1 MKDELYLSWTLGGKG
16 DYANSFIDL
25 PYADNTPGLK
35 MYSLVT
41 MGYHIGGLVT
51 HLLLQPRRN
60 DFAEMALHHIVSLF
74 LFSGYYLSN
83 KWKPGCTVAFLHDI
97 ADIGI
102 SLSKGLGET
111 RYGNAAAAVFITN
124 MFIWFWT
131 RMVVLPFDVIYKI
144 GVHYP
149 VEPYPM
155 VKPAFMWLL
164 SMMTILHYY
173 WMSIFFSIVT
183 NYRKTGDGEDL

>member
-1 MKDELYLSWTLGGKG
+1 
-16 DYANSFIDL
+16 
-25 PYADNTPGLK
+25 

-51 HLLLQPRRN
+51 HFMEARRN
-60 DFAEMALHHIVSLF
+60 DFAEMALHHLVSLF
-74 LFSGYYLSN
+74 LFSGYYLCN
-83 KWKPGCTVAFLHDI
+83 KWHPGCSVAYLHDI

-111 RYGNAAAAVFITN
+111 RYGDAAAAVFVTN

-131 RMVVLPFDVIYKI
+131 RMIVLPFDVIYKV
-144 GVHYP
+144 GLVYP
-149 VEPYPM
+149 DEPYTI

-164 SMMTILHYY
+164 GCMTMLHYY
-173 WMSIFFSIVT
+173 WMYIFTKILT
-183 NYRKTGDGEDL
+183 NYKKTGDGEDL